1 MRKNHGHPALGFRRT
16 ADHALAERA
25 RSLNLRLELAQPL
38 GVKVRECAQLQQVA
52 PNDGADRAVIW
63 RLAVEEQAV
72 IRPLCAAVGQPL
84 VERKVPLRELSRE
97 AFVATGERL

>member
-16 ADHALAERA
+16 ADHALEERA

-38 GVKVRECAQLQQVA
+38 GVKVLECAQLQQVA
-52 PNDGADRAVIW
+52 PNDVADLAVIW
-63 RLAVEEQAV
+63 RLAVEEQAA
-72 IRPLCAAVGQPL
+72 IPLPRAAVGQSL
-84 VERKVPLRELSRE
+84 VEREVPLRELTRE